1 MKQSKTLSNNLVKNK
16 SYINLKDASIQCIK
30 DISNLLLKDQQ
41 IKNIFLSGGK
51 SLDVIKDN
59 LSKLKLKKKNNLFL
73 TDERVTKQKS
83 YLNSIKIKKIKNKNI
98 RFRDNFNLK
107 NLKNLNKIN
116 KLLPKKNYIVIMG
129 VGEDGHIASI
139 FNLKEKLIFNKNL
152 IFTKKNDENFFRI
165 SLSYE
170 YLSNSKKIFIVFNN
184 NKKIR
189 QIKNKRSIIYK
200 FLKKNNYKIFNY
212 FVTK

>member
-1 MKQSKTLSNNLVKNK
+1 MKNK

-51 SLDVIKDN
+51 SLDAIKDN

-129 VGEDGHIASI
+129 VGEDAELFDSISVTVIATG
-139 FNLKEKLIFNKNL
+139 FNVDQQNEISNTEPEKIIHSLEEEDNLFNQKPIEL
-152 IFTKKNDENFFRI
+152 DPWDPMGALAK
-165 SLSYE
+165 
-170 YLSNSKKIFIVFNN
+170 
-184 NKKIR
+184 
-189 QIKNKRSIIYK
+189 
-200 FLKKNNYKIFNY
+200 
-212 FVTK
+212 

>member
-1 MKQSKTLSNNLVKNK
+1 
-16 SYINLKDASIQCIK
+16 
-30 DISNLLLKDQQ
+30 
-41 IKNIFLSGGK
+41 
-51 SLDVIKDN
+51 
-59 LSKLKLKKKNNLFL
+59 
-73 TDERVTKQKS
+73 
-83 YLNSIKIKKIKNKNI
+83 
-98 RFRDNFNLK
+98 
-107 NLKNLNKIN
+107 
-116 KLLPKKNYIVIMG
+116 MG

-139 FNLKEKLIFNKNL
+139 FNLKEKLILNKNL